1 MRRTHSC
8 LKRVRVRFFFSE
20 RGVIVNADKKHIV
33 VGMIDPAMANA
44 FKTFIQK
51 KEGYII
57 PEVVVSEEDLLKYLE
72 ETEEEIYGLILTSD
86 LAKKLND
93 LRLDYLS
100 NVLVTLREKF
110 PHIRIA
116 ILSSERVGHPFLAE
130 LVNMGIYNIFL
141 RQDNNLSVQLILDVL
156 ESGKSF
162 GEVSLFRKVD
172 PGIPWRKMDSGP
184 STIKIETS
192 NKRNSE
198 PKEKKQGNER
208 KDKQVIKREFNIN
221 FQQTETKVI
230 GVTVQPKL
238 ILVGGAANRVGSSF
252 FAHYLSFILA
262 EREVSVS
269 YLENPYQYGYT
280 YDRYWGEGLSE
291 NYVSPFCDVY
301 LQKDNSNDWIYKNV
315 FMNVLNPLIENPY
328 KKLDFETFLKVLL
341 SQRTPIKVVDVG
353 VDWNNDNFLELSQMA
368 DYIFF
373 VTEPDPFLNQ
383 VLIEKR
389 PYPSLLKENGEWIDN
404 LQIVMNKATY
414 KIANHSIFNDVFDDI
429 WIVPELNREEIFK
442 CESERVPITNSKR
455 LVEDL
460 ESLTND
466 LIEMILPP
474 EFLKKKTKTKWK
486 FPKITVTR

>member
-1 MRRTHSC
+1 M
-8 LKRVRVRFFFSE
+8 
-20 RGVIVNADKKHIV
+20 NADKKNIV
-33 VGMIDPAMANA
+33 VGMIDPAMANS

-51 KEGYII
+51 KEGYLV

-86 LAKKLND
+86 LAKKIND

-100 NVLVTLREKF
+100 NVLVTLREKY

-156 ESGKSF
+156 DNGKSF

-172 PGIPWRKMDSGP
+172 TGIPWRKMDSGP

-198 PKEKKQGNER
+198 PEKKQENER

-262 EREVSVS
+262 EREVSIS

-328 KKLDFETFLKVLL
+328 KKLDLETFLKVLL

-460 ESLTND
+460 ESLTNE

>member
-1 MRRTHSC
+1 M
-8 LKRVRVRFFFSE
+8 
-20 RGVIVNADKKHIV
+20 NAGKKHIV

-51 KEGYII
+51 KDGYKT

-72 ETEEEIYGLILTSD
+72 ESGEDVYGLIITSD

-100 NVLVTLREKF
+100 NILLTLREKN

-141 RQDNNLSVQLILDVL
+141 KQDSKLSVQLILDVL
-156 ESGKSF
+156 EHGKSF
-162 GEVSLFRKVD
+162 GEASQFRKVD
-172 PGIPWRKMDSGP
+172 TGIPWRKVDSGP
-184 STIKIETS
+184 STIKIETT
-192 NKRNSE
+192 NKRNAE
-198 PKEKKQGNER
+198 QKEKKQEKEKR
-208 KDKQVIKREFNIN
+208 DKQVIKREFNIN

-230 GVTVQPKL
+230 GVTIQPKL

-291 NYVSPFCDVY
+291 NYVSPFCDMY

-328 KKLDFETFLKVLL
+328 KKLDFETFL

-460 ESLTND
+460 ESLTNE
-466 LIEMILPP
+466 LIEMILPS